1 MICRNNSNILKH
13 FENFL
18 KKYLLFLR
26 TYSII
31 LKYHTDGQLVKRLRR
46 RPLTAETGVRFP
58 YWLLNVFIYSPTHY
72 SESVRFGIFFAP
84 RGCFCCWSPIKDV
97 IRKKIPSIPGV
108 ELKALRVKLYV
119 FLLEN
124 RYNSSVVCVINVIF
138 NLLCCKS
145 CYKSFCLGTVN
156 ISFAY
161 GNNICICLCSFAG
174 SVL

>member
-72 SESVRFGIFFAP
+72 SESMRFGIF
-84 RGCFCCWSPIKDV
+84 
-97 IRKKIPSIPGV
+97 
-108 ELKALRVKLYV
+108 LRSGM
-119 FLLEN
+119 FLL
-124 RYNSSVVCVINVIF
+124 
-138 NLLCCKS
+138 LLIETESTNGEVGVGDRERKS
-145 CYKSFCLGTVN
+145 DALSIVDE
-156 ISFAY
+156 I
-161 GNNICICLCSFAG
+161 AG
-174 SVL
+174 LIK

>member
-58 YWLLNVFIYSPTHY
+58 YELLLTRK
-72 SESVRFGIFFAP
+72 SEMISGFFVA
-84 RGCFCCWSPIKDV
+84 IDK
-97 IRKKIPSIPGV
+97 
-108 ELKALRVKLYV
+108 
-119 FLLEN
+119 
-124 RYNSSVVCVINVIF
+124 
-138 NLLCCKS
+138 
-145 CYKSFCLGTVN
+145 T
-156 ISFAY
+156 
-161 GNNICICLCSFAG
+161 
-174 SVL
+174 

>member
-58 YWLLNVFIYSPTHY
+58 YKLLCIFVLEEWAYVHSFVF
-72 SESVRFGIFFAP
+72 AL
-84 RGCFCCWSPIKDV
+84 
-97 IRKKIPSIPGV
+97 
-108 ELKALRVKLYV
+108 ELKQAEANTLHTTK
-119 FLLEN
+119 
-124 RYNSSVVCVINVIF
+124 
-138 NLLCCKS
+138 
-145 CYKSFCLGTVN
+145 
-156 ISFAY
+156 
-161 GNNICICLCSFAG
+161 
-174 SVL
+174 